1 MARVRYILSF
11 LQQGSP
17 YFNERP
23 EFVSKCEKGNGIG
36 GPGSSDK
43 WISNRVTARQCIEAV
58 RSKYPTAN
66 GATIQ
71 NSCKKCRCW
80 AEFGM
85 TGWNRTDFN
94 KKHFWG
100 CKFNDKGKHISVIMC
115 IVRPLCKPLSDHC
128 ATTVRP
134 LCDHC
139 ETTVRPLCDHHI
151 KRGPGVL
158 STSKWLSGPHFCER
172 FSCSWQQWRIEL
184 IHTLKRIW
192 INSNLRVWIDSI
204 KGY

>member
-1 MARVRYILSF
+1 MRYILSF

-17 YFNERP
+17 YYEERP

-43 WISNRVTARQCIEAV
+43 WISNRDTARQCIEDV

-80 AEFGM
+80 AEFVM
-85 TGWNRTDFN
+85 TGWNCTDFN

-115 IVRPLCKPLSDHC
+115 IVRPLCDH
-128 ATTVRP
+128 
-134 LCDHC
+134 
-139 ETTVRPLCDHHI
+139 
-151 KRGPGVL
+151 
-158 STSKWLSGPHFCER
+158 
-172 FSCSWQQWRIEL
+172 
-184 IHTLKRIW
+184 
-192 INSNLRVWIDSI
+192 
-204 KGY
+204 

>member
-1 MARVRYILSF
+1 MYNVNWLWRSTDWDTYILSF
-11 LQQGSP
+11 LQQGSL
-17 YFNERP
+17 YYNEKP

-100 CKFNDKGKHISVIMC
+100 CKFNDIGKHISVIMC
-115 IVRPLCKPLSDHC
+115 IMAFPV
-128 ATTVRP
+128 V
-134 LCDHC
+134 
-139 ETTVRPLCDHHI
+139 E
-151 KRGPGVL
+151 
-158 STSKWLSGPHFCER
+158 
-172 FSCSWQQWRIEL
+172 FSRQGY
-184 IHTLKRIW
+184 K
-192 INSNLRVWIDSI
+192 LRKVF
-204 KGY
+204 G

>member
-1 MARVRYILSF
+1 MHILSF
-11 LQQGSP
+11 LQGSP
-17 YFNERP
+17 YWNERP
-23 EFVSKCEKGNGIG
+23 PFVSKCQKGVGIG

-43 WISNRVTARQCIEAV
+43 WISNRYTARQCIEAV

-115 IVRPLCKPLSDHC
+115 IVRPLCDH
-128 ATTVRP
+128 
-134 LCDHC
+134 
-139 ETTVRPLCDHHI
+139 
-151 KRGPGVL
+151 
-158 STSKWLSGPHFCER
+158 
-172 FSCSWQQWRIEL
+172 
-184 IHTLKRIW
+184 
-192 INSNLRVWIDSI
+192 
-204 KGY
+204 

>member
-1 MARVRYILSF
+1 MRYILSF

-17 YFNERP
+17 YWEERP
-23 EFVSKCEKGNGIG
+23 SFVSKCQKGNGIG

-94 KKHFWG
+94 KRHFWG
-100 CKFNDKGKHISVIMC
+100 CKFNDKGKQISVILC
-115 IVRPLCKPLSDHC
+115 IVP
-128 ATTVRP
+128 P

-139 ETTVRPLCDHHI
+139 IVSVRFFLFLNLVSPCFQH
-151 KRGPGVL
+151 V
-158 STSKWLSGPHFCER
+158 T
-172 FSCSWQQWRIEL
+172 QQNVPVKKKSAMEMSANVRMDIWRIQQF
-184 IHTLKRIW
+184 
-192 INSNLRVWIDSI
+192 
-204 KGY
+204 

>member
-1 MARVRYILSF
+1 MALKINRLRYILSF

-115 IVRPLCKPLSDHC
+115 IMAFPV
-128 ATTVRP
+128 V
-134 LCDHC
+134 
-139 ETTVRPLCDHHI
+139 E
-151 KRGPGVL
+151 
-158 STSKWLSGPHFCER
+158 
-172 FSCSWQQWRIEL
+172 FSRQGY
-184 IHTLKRIW
+184 K
-192 INSNLRVWIDSI
+192 LRKVF
-204 KGY
+204 G